1 MLMPGGQP
9 GGVLGAGGIDW
20 CIILYTFYSICLAI
34 FVSNLFARLNS
45 KIVSYCLTDISPV
58 TYPDNG

>member
-9 GGVLGAGGIDW
+9 GGCWAQVELTAVL
-20 CIILYTFYSICLAI
+20 FSIHFTAIFLAI
-34 FVSNLFARLNS
+34 FVSNLCARLNS